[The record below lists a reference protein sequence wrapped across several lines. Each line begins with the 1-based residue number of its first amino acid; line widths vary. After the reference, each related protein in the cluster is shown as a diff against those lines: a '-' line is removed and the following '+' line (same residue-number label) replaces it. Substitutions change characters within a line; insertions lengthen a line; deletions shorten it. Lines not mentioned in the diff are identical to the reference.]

1 MIIAL
6 LLLGAVALAPA
17 ACTTVAGTNRKQ
29 FNVYSTS
36 EEKSMGQQ
44 AYQEEMKGAKVLS
57 SGPVN
62 DRIQTIGARIAAAAK
77 QRYPEMANSM
87 AWQWTVVDDP
97 KMVNAWMLPGGYG
110 AVYTGII
117 DFAQSDDEIA
127 VVMGH
132 EASHAIARHGG
143 ERMSSG
149 AAAQLGAAAAGAAT
163 NSSAVAQ
170 AAALGLQGGVLLPY
184 SRMQESEADNL
195 GLLIAAQ
202 AGYDP
207 RTAIT
212 LWKRMQSRGGTTFEW
227 LSTHPSEGTRIERL
241 QEEMPEAYAIY
252 KKTQGEKSSAAPTA
266 PAGTPAPAS
275 NAAPKGK

>member
-1 MIIAL
+1 MTL
-6 LLLGAVALAPA
+6 C
-17 ACTTVAGTNRKQ
+17 ACSTVPGTNRKQ
-29 FNVYSTS
+29 FNLYSPS
-36 EEKSMGQQ
+36 QEREMGQQ
-44 AYQEEMKGAKVLS
+44 AYQEEMKGAKVIS

-62 DRIQTIGARIAAAAK
+62 DRVQAIGAKIAAAAK

-87 AWQWTVVDDP
+87 AWTWTVVDDP

-110 AVYTGII
+110 AVYTGIVN
-117 DFAQSDDEIA
+117 FVQSDDELA

-149 AAAQLGAAAAGAAT
+149 TAAQLGAAAAGAAT

-184 SRMQESEADNL
+184 SRLQESEADNL

-207 RTAIT
+207 RSAIT
-212 LWKRMQSRGGTTFEW
+212 LWKRMQARGGGTPEW

-241 QEEMPEAYAIY
+241 QEEMPQAYAIY
-252 KKTQGEKSSAAPTA
+252 QATKK
-266 PAGTPAPAS
+266 PAG
-275 NAAPKGK
+275 